1 MKYTIL
7 GFNQKKAI
15 ELGLDLDDLLI
26 LRWFIDFY
34 HSGNMLKVMVNQKEY
49 VWVNYSKLIEDIPII
64 GIKKDSVYRKL
75 KNLCKSGLMEHEC
88 LKQGGTF
95 SIYRLMPDYEMLLSS
110 GNHSDSDDD
119 GMEKNPIGYGKK
131 SVVGMEKNPE
141 QNINLLNNYP
151 IKDIRDKDI
160 YIYDSPVKEKKKTY
174 NSLID
179 DYTANEELRLALKD
193 YVEMR
198 KSMKGYT
205 IRALEMG
212 LRKLDGLALDDETK
226 IAIVNMAIEHS
237 WKSFYPLGDSNRK
250 QEKSKF
256 DGFAF

>member
-1 MKYTIL
+1 M
-7 GFNQKKAI
+7 
-15 ELGLDLDDLLI
+15 
-26 LRWFIDFY
+26 
-34 HSGNMLKVMVNQKEY
+34 
-49 VWVNYSKLIEDIPII
+49 
-64 GIKKDSVYRKL
+64 
-75 KNLCKSGLMEHEC
+75 
-88 LKQGGTF
+88 
-95 SIYRLMPDYEMLLSS
+95 
-110 GNHSDSDDD
+110 
-119 GMEKNPIGYGKK
+119 
-131 SVVGMEKNPE
+131 
-141 QNINLLNNYP
+141 
-151 IKDIRDKDI
+151 
-160 YIYDSPVKEKKKTY
+160 
-174 NSLID
+174 ID